1 MISLHFEKLSMY
13 PRLEEPSTIAV
24 PFAKG
29 VLTDRAK
36 VSVLDGNVAVPTQTR
51 VTATWPDGS
60 IKWLLL
66 HFLADLPANRGKRFE
81 ISTDRV
87 AAAPTEPVTIDQ
99 GDGTLA
105 IRTGTIEAE
114 LTAPGGTGLF
124 QSLKRKGADPTHHVR
139 GPSLRDAAGREYE
152 CVISAAGWR
161 VIEAGPV
168 RCVVEANGRHRGRA
182 DESQWFDFVVRIY
195 AYAGKPWLMIDY
207 QIVNKEP
214 ESEQTIYAAELH
226 VYSAPAIRTSDR
238 LRLAIS
244 RAGDDRRMKSGSAGE
259 RLSCLLTAK
268 LLEKEFIEDQAET
281 FAGTCWAD
289 LSVQRQGG
297 ISVTLFQAQQNCP
310 KSLDVTGEEIR
321 VGIIP
326 AGHPIRMLQGMA
338 KTNRLFLHVHGG
350 DETLEEVNV
359 RSLQFQLP
367 DHPVL
372 ESAAF
377 ERAGIIEPIPADRT
391 IAGVERGFYR
401 MADGRS
407 KTYGMLHWGDAPD
420 KGYTSQGRGGG
431 DWVWVNNEY
440 DLPHAMMHWYAR
452 TGKRRFYDYL
462 LRAAEHWKDVDIV
475 HYSSDPL
482 RFQGHVMHSANHATG
497 EVKVC
502 HEWVEG
508 LLDYYHLTGEQS
520 ALEAAI
526 GIGENVRRLLATSRY
541 QGEGGISARESGWAL
556 RSLGALYNETH
567 DGKWLQSADRIVD
580 HFEAWKKKYG
590 AWLAPA
596 AGHVVYRSGFM
607 ICIAVNS
614 LMRYYRI
621 RPEERIKRMIVE
633 AVEDYVEH
641 CYVKEAGL
649 FYYKE
654 LPSTQQLHSN
664 PICLESL
671 SYAYEFTG
679 DRGFLEAGRVTFE
692 EAIKAAPG
700 SEKAREIA
708 GDALIFWGDSPKK
721 FAQYYYPIFYYYHTI
736 VKAGIAF
743 YS

>member
-1 MISLHFEKLSMY
+1 MISLQFEKISMY
-13 PRLEEPSTIAV
+13 PRYEEPSIIAV

-29 VLTDRAK
+29 VLTDTTR
-36 VSVLDGNVAVPTQTR
+36 VSVLDGNMAVPTQTR
-51 VTATWPDGS
+51 VTAKWPDGS

-66 HFLADLPANRGKRFE
+66 HFLADLPANLGKRFN
-81 ISTDRV
+81 ISTDDV
-87 AAAPTEPVTIDQ
+87 TTTPKEPVMIELVN
-99 GDGTLA
+99 GALV
-105 IRTGTIEAE
+105 IRTGAIEAE

-124 QSLKRKGADPTHHVR
+124 QALKRIGGVPTHDVV
-139 GPSLRDAAGREYE
+139 GPSLRNASNQEYE
-152 CVISAAGWR
+152 CEISAEGWR
-161 VIEAGPV
+161 IIEPGPV
-168 RCVVEANGRHRGRA
+168 RCAVEAKGKHRSRA
-182 DESQWFDFVVRIY
+182 DESRWLDFVVRVY

-207 QIVNKEP
+207 QIVNKEL
-214 ESEQTIYAAELH
+214 ESEQVIHAAQLH
-226 VYSAPAIRTSDR
+226 VRSSHNRLTSDQ
-238 LRLAIS
+238 LRLGIS
-244 RAGDDRRMKSGSAGE
+244 RAGFDRRMKSGSAGD
-259 RLSCLLTAK
+259 RLSCQLTAEI
-268 LLEKEFIEDQAET
+268 LEKEFIEDQPET
-281 FAGTCWAD
+281 FAGTFWAD
-289 LSVQRQGG
+289 LSDDKLGG
-297 ISVTLFQAQQNCP
+297 ISVTLFQALQNCP
-310 KSLDVTGEEIR
+310 KSLDVTGEEIT

-326 AGHPIRMLQGMA
+326 SGHPIPMMQGMA
-338 KTNRLFLHVHGG
+338 KTHRLFLHVHGG
-350 DETLEEVNV
+350 DETLEEVQV

-372 ESAAF
+372 ESADF
-377 ERAGIIEPIPADRT
+377 ERAGIFESIPGDRT
-391 IAGVERGFYR
+391 IDWVERGFYR
-401 MADGRS
+401 MADSRTR
-407 KTYGMLHWGDAPD
+407 TYGMLYWGDAPD
-420 KGYTSQGRGGG
+420 KDYTSQGRGGG

-440 DLPHAMMHWYAR
+440 DLPHAMMHLYAR

-475 HYSSDPL
+475 HYSPDPL
-482 RFQGHVMHSANHATG
+482 RNQGQVMHSANHVTG

-526 GIGENVRRLLATSRY
+526 GIGENVRRLLATPRY
-541 QGEGGISARESGWAL
+541 DGEGGISARESGWAL
-556 RSLGALYNETH
+556 RSLGALYIETH
-567 DGKWLQSADRIVD
+567 DEKWLQSADRIVG

-621 RPEERIKRMIVE
+621 SPEERIKQMIVD
-633 AVEDYVEH
+633 AVADYVEH
-641 CYVKEAGL
+641 CYVKEAGM

-654 LPSTQQLHSN
+654 LPSTQHLHSN

-679 DRGFLEAGRVTFE
+679 DPNYLEVGRVTFE
-692 EAIKAAPG
+692 EAIRVAP
-700 SEKAREIA
+700 AREKKRERS

-736 VKAGIAF
+736 LKAGIKF
-743 YS
+743 